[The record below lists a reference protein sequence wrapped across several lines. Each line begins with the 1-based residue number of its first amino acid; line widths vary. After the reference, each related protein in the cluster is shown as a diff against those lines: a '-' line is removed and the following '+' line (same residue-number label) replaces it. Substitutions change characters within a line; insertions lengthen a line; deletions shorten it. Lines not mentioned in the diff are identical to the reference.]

1 MVRTTRKGEETIVTE
16 ALTNRRF
23 TELQRIFATGKA
35 SHAYLFLGPL
45 NQGNEG
51 GIRRL
56 AQTLLC
62 LAEGEKP
69 CGTCRACQL
78 MVRGSHPDFRE
89 LVPEKGTIKVEDVRQ
104 LCYDALLNPYLSPG
118 KVYFFNKFEALTEVA
133 ANAFLKTLEEPPP
146 AVYFLALAE
155 DERGVLPTIRS
166 RMQRVQL
173 GGAGPLGGSFDN
185 NGDDDLRVSDLGALL
200 RRAEELSSADRD
212 QVDLYLQGLQA
223 YYRAELLAA
232 AEAGTAT
239 EGLVKANTAV
249 QQARAYTAANLN
261 LRLLLEDL
269 FLTLYTEL
277 GAGPRD

>member
-1 MVRTTRKGEETIVTE
+1 VAEGL
-16 ALTNRRF
+16 ANRRF
-23 TELQRIFATGKA
+23 AELQRIFASGKA

-45 NQGNEG
+45 NRENEE

-62 LAEGEKP
+62 EAKAAKP
-69 CGTCRACQL
+69 CGRCRACRFMAQ
-78 MVRGSHPDFRE
+78 GSHPDFRVV
-89 LVPEKGTIKVEDVRQ
+89 VPEDGKIKLEEIRQ
-104 LCYDALLNPYLSPG
+104 ICYDALLNPYLSAG
-118 KVYFFNKFEALTEVA
+118 KVYYFQKFEALTEVA

-155 DERGVLPTIRS
+155 DERGILPTIRS

-173 GGAGPLGGSFDN
+173 GGVGPESGSSMAS
-185 NGDDDLRVSDLGALL
+185 GTDLPVSDLGALL
-200 RRAEELSSADRD
+200 RWAEQLSGNDRN
-212 QVDLYLQGLQA
+212 QVDLYLQELQTHFRTA
-223 YYRAELLAA
+223 LLAA
-232 AEAGTAT
+232 AGAGQDAA
-239 EGLVKANTAV
+239 GLIRVNAAV

-269 FLTLYTEL
+269 FLTIYEEL

>member
-1 MVRTTRKGEETIVTE
+1 MVTE
-16 ALTNRRF
+16 KLANKRF
-23 TELQRIFATGKA
+23 AELQRLFASGKA
-35 SHAYLFLGPL
+35 GHAYLFLGPISPE
-45 NQGNEG
+45 NEA

-62 LAEGEKP
+62 LAERDKP
-69 CGTCRACQL
+69 CGRCRACQL
-78 MVRGSHPDFRE
+78 MDQGSHPDFCV
-89 LVPEKGTIKVEDVRQ
+89 LAPEGGKIRLEEVRQ
-104 LCYDALLNPYLSPG
+104 LCYDAVLNPYLSAS
-118 KVYFFNKFEALTEVA
+118 KVYYFRKFEVLTEVA

-155 DERGVLPTIRS
+155 DERGILPTIRS

-173 GGAGPLGGSFDN
+173 GGIGWEDGSAGDCGDELPL
-185 NGDDDLRVSDLGALL
+185 SDLGALL
-200 RRAEELSSADRD
+200 RRAEELSSTDRN

-223 YYRAELLAA
+223 YLRAALLAA
-232 AEAGTAT
+232 ADAGKATA
-239 EGLVKANTAV
+239 GLVRANAAV

-277 GAGPRD
+277 GAGPRS

>member
-1 MVRTTRKGEETIVTE
+1 MAEII
-16 ALTNRRF
+16 ANRRF
-23 TELQRIFATGKA
+23 AELQRIFASGKA

-45 NQGNEG
+45 NRENEE

-62 LAEGEKP
+62 VAEAAKP
-69 CGTCRACQL
+69 CGHCRACRL
-78 MVRGSHPDFRE
+78 MEQGSHPDFRVV
-89 LVPEKGTIKVEDVRQ
+89 VPEEGKIKLEEVRQ
-104 LCYDALLNPYLSPG
+104 ICYDALLNPYLSAG
-118 KVYFFNKFEALTEVA
+118 KVYFFQKFEALTEVA

-173 GGAGPLGGSFDN
+173 GGVGPEGGSPLAS
-185 NGDDDLRVSDLGALL
+185 GADLPVSDLGALL
-200 RRAEELSSADRD
+200 RWAEQLSSTDRN

-223 YYRAELLAA
+223 HFRTALLAA
-232 AEAGTAT
+232 ADAGKDTQA
-239 EGLVKANTAV
+239 LIRVNAAL

-269 FLTLYTEL
+269 FLTIYEEL
-277 GAGPRD
+277 GAGPRH